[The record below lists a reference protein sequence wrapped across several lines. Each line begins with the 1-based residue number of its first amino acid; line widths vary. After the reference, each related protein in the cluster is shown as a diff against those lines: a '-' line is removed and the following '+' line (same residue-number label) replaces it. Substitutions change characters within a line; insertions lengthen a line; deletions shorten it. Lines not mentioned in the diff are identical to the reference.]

1 MGSSTITE
9 RNRDVMEFKTD
20 EPGEIMAISLAL
32 HSYID
37 MPDGSEVYK
46 EIARKLV
53 LEANKQYFKMRQNPK
68 AVSS

>member
-1 MGSSTITE
+1 
-9 RNRDVMEFKTD
+9 
-20 EPGEIMAISLAL
+20 MAIRLAL